1 MTGFQRKQSDM
12 WQDELDSIIDSRF
25 GEMVEM
31 RRHLHKNPEVSGEE
45 FQTSL
50 LLFRQLDKSGFHV
63 QWGFEGRGLI
73 ADLDPPTSGD
83 AKDLFA
89 IRADIDALRIQDE
102 KDVPYRSC
110 KKGVMHACG
119 HDAHTTIG
127 LAAVSAIGELHRK
140 GKLSFQPRLRGIFQP
155 AEEICEGAAQMI
167 QQGALRGV
175 AAIIATHMDPSRRVG
190 RIGIRPGVLTANCD
204 HMLIEIHGRGGHAAR
219 PHEARDPI
227 SAAAQLIQ
235 WLYLQIPRVTDSQD
249 AVVCTI
255 GQIEGGH
262 TANVIPETVHLQGTL
277 RTLDHSVRERTMKH
291 IERLANSVAEGTGTK
306 ISVEYGVGA
315 NAVENDPQL
324 VDLITS
330 AADRVLGD
338 DSVEEIERPSMGSED
353 FAFYCKHVPAAMFRL
368 GCTSDKIGGSPL
380 HTPTFDIDEE
390 SLKIGAKIIAHSALT
405 WMEKSAKT
413 ATDKTT

>member
-1 MTGFQRKQSDM
+1 M
-12 WQDELDSIIDSRF
+12 WREKLDSIID
-25 GEMVEM
+25 GQYDEMVEL

-50 LLFRQLDKSGFHV
+50 LLFKQLDKSGFQV
-63 QWGFEGRGLI
+63 RWGFEGRGLI
-73 ADLDPPTSGD
+73 ADLDPPSGGD
-83 AKDLFA
+83 SEKLFA
-89 IRADIDALRIQDE
+89 VRADIDALRIQDE

-119 HDAHTTIG
+119 HDGHTTIG
-127 LAAVSAIGELHRK
+127 FAAITAIGELYRRK
-140 GKLSFQPRLRGIFQP
+140 ELPFKPRLRGIFQP
-155 AEEICEGAAQMI
+155 AEETCEGAAQMI
-167 QQGALRGV
+167 QQGALDGV
-175 AAIIATHMDPSRRVG
+175 DAIIATHMDPSRRVG

-249 AVVCTI
+249 AVVVTI

-277 RTLDHSVRERTMKH
+277 RTLDHRVRERTMKH
-291 IERLANSVAEGTGTK
+291 IQRLANSVAEGTGTQ
-306 ISVEYGVGA
+306 ITVEYGVGA
-315 NAVENDPQL
+315 NAVENDPRL

-330 AADRVLGD
+330 SADRVLGNQ
-338 DSVEEIERPSMGSED
+338 SVESIARPSMGSED

-368 GCTSDKIGGSPL
+368 GCMSDKIGGSPL

-390 SLKIGAKIIAHSALT
+390 SLKIGAKIIAHTALS
-405 WMEKSAKT
+405 WMEMT
-413 ATDKTT
+413 ADPATTT